1 VHRAYHPSS
10 RPHTHKRPI
19 RWWRLLPWLLA
30 AYLATGVYSV
40 KPNERVV
47 VRRCGKALPKLQPPG
62 LHVGLPYG
70 IDRISRVRVLEKK
83 RVSIGSSQS
92 ERLIGRRALP
102 QESEHLTGDTNLIVV
117 SATVQYEVDGQN
129 VDRYLF
135 HVADVPSLVR
145 NVASARLSEI
155 ISSMEVDDVLTVGRH
170 EIQKWVKERAQED
183 LDSYGVLE
191 PDGSD
196 GSGIAITSVL
206 LNEDLQPPQE
216 VADAFLDVI
225 AAREDRH
232 RAINEARGYAN
243 RLKEQA
249 DADADSL
256 TQQAQGYAGEITLMA
271 TGDASRFTQRAE
283 HLDDNRR
290 SLTVKRLIIETME
303 EVLPRVKKIVL
314 DKSSAESVELGI
326 IEAE

>member
-1 VHRAYHPSS
+1 MHRAYHPSP
-10 RPHTHKRPI
+10 RPRVQKRSV

-47 VRRCGKALPKLQPPG
+47 VQRCGKALPKMQPPG

-83 RVSIGSSQS
+83 RVSIGTSQS

-102 QESEHLTGDTNLIVV
+102 QESEHLTGDNNLIVV
-117 SATVQYEVDGQN
+117 SATVQYEVDRQK
-129 VDRYLF
+129 VEQYLF
-135 HVADVPSLVR
+135 NVADVPGLVR
-145 NVASARLSEI
+145 NVAASRLSEMV
-155 ISSMEVDDVLTVGRH
+155 SSMRVDDVLTTGRD
-170 EIQKWVKERAQED
+170 EIQLGVKEKAQQD
-183 LDSYGVLE
+183 LDAY
-191 PDGSD
+191 
-196 GSGIAITSVL
+196 GSGVKLTSVL

-216 VADAFLDVI
+216 VAEAFRDVV

-232 RAINEARGYAN
+232 RAINEAQGYAN

-256 TQQAQGYAGEITLMA
+256 TQAAQALASQVTLTA
-271 TGDASRFTQRAE
+271 EGDASRFAQRVGKLGE
-283 HLDDNRR
+283 NRT
-290 SLTVKRLIIETME
+290 LTVKRLIIETME

-314 DKSSAESVELGI
+314 DRSAAETVELGI
-326 IEAE
+326 IEADE